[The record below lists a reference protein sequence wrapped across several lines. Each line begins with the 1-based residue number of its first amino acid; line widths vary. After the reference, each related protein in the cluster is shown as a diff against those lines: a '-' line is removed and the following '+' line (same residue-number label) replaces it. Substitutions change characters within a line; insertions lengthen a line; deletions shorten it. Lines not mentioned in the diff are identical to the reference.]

1 MSLTRL
7 TWTLGILAGFL
18 LGFSIYFLVEQEKV
32 RGPDLPGGVL
42 LEGLAENITN
52 VSQIT
57 LAGNEETT
65 TLNHDGTSWKVAEK
79 AGYPANGSFVQG
91 LLSGLKQSER
101 LDPKTNKPKYL
112 ERLGLG
118 KSAVIITLMGEKSNI
133 LAVLT
138 TGDQFLAPGGGGI
151 ITFAWDERDQRVWTV
166 SSLPQISSNPAFWL
180 RQEVIR
186 LSTLRIKSVDI
197 EVTGGP
203 AWSVSK
209 SSPEA
214 QLFSLGASGP
224 EQVNQPN
231 ARAIAYALAQILL
244 LDVAQQDELE
254 LFRVASAT
262 YRTFD
267 GLGVT
272 LTFYEY
278 EGEIWTTFEARYDEN
293 VLLGDETP
301 PVMMDAPPDGAAE
314 AESMNAL
321 WRGRA
326 FLITVTKIAEILQS
340 QETLRN

>member
-7 TWTLGILAGFL
+7 TWTLGILASLL

-32 RGPDLPGGVL
+32 RVSDLPGGVL

-52 VSQIT
+52 VSQIILT
-57 LAGNEETT
+57 GREETT
-65 TLNHDGTSWKVAEK
+65 TLNHDGTSWKVAERSV
-79 AGYPANGSFVQG
+79 YPANASFIQG

-101 LDPKTNKPKYL
+101 LDPKTDKPKYL

-118 KSAVIITLMGEKSNI
+118 ERAVTITLVGEENNK
-133 LAVLT
+133 LAALT

-180 RQEVIR
+180 RQEVIS
-186 LSTLRIKSVDI
+186 LSTFRIKSVDI
-197 EVTGGP
+197 EITGGP
-203 AWSVSK
+203 SWSVSK
-209 SSPEA
+209 PSPDA
-214 QLFSLGASGP
+214 QLFSLDTSGP
-224 EQVNQPN
+224 EAVNQPN
-231 ARAIAYALAQILL
+231 ARAIAYALAQISL
-244 LDVAQQDELE
+244 LDVAQLDELE

-267 GLGVT
+267 GLDVT
-272 LTFYEY
+272 LTFYEH

-293 VLLGDETP
+293 VLLSDETP
-301 PVMMDAPPDGAAE
+301 SVMMDAPPDGAAE

-321 WRGRA
+321 WQGRT

-340 QETLRN
+340 RETLRN